1 MMEQYGKRH
10 REERQKKKDTL
21 AEQRCE
27 ITGKR
32 GKLEAHHDV
41 PRLFNDPNHH
51 SNYTMLQSHF
61 HQKILHAACNVD
73 APDIVR
79 TRVELIR
86 KLQAQI
92 NARQYDAIPGTREQI
107 EDIDEY
113 LIDQYIENMM
123 NNLAH
128 KYRDK
133 VFKVTAVNS
142 FKTIRD
148 LTIEHAIKDTIIL
161 EQQAKINELLAL
173 IENNHIL
180 GEEEYISED

>member
-10 REERQKKKDTL
+10 REERQKKKDSL

-27 ITGKR
+27 VTGQK
-32 GKLEAHHDV
+32 GPLEAHHDV
-41 PRLFNDPNHH
+41 PRLFNGPNHR

-79 TRVELIR
+79 TRVGLTR
-86 KLQAQI
+86 KLQDQI
-92 NARQYDAIPGTREQI
+92 NTREFESIPHTREQI

-128 KYRDK
+128 KFRDK

-161 EQQAKINELLAL
+161 DQQQKINELLA
-173 IENNHIL
+173 IIKENHIL
-180 GEEEYISED
+180 DVVEE